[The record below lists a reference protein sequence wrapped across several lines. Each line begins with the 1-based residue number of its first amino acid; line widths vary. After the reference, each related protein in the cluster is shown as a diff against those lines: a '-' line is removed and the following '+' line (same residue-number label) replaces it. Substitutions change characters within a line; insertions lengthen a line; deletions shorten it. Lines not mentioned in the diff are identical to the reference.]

1 MAGIEN
7 NVTIKITPKLGITH
21 ALLKYAQENKMTFSD
36 GSISDNE
43 WYATLDKLAELQQA
57 RQKNN
62 QKSIFTGGTDRKD
75 YKTSFVVHPDQ
86 EIEFTKE
93 EINTLFDAMGASF
106 TKKPGSAATE
116 EKPETETPA
125 VETTVTETEEQT
137 ATEEVEEQT
146 TEEVEEQTTEEVGE
160 QTTEEVE
167 EEETEESVENDPVI
181 AAKGAD
187 GKYKLKFDITNDP
200 DYEGECTS
208 AIFQIEANTEEEFRD
223 KLTKMQEL
231 KGIKVYDANYSDE
244 EKEKIKD
251 ILIADL
257 QSGDKLLQYAASTKF
272 KALSIN
278 ILNNE
283 HRTAITDV
291 IIDSKDSGILDR
303 TIGDYNV
310 LDLSEKRYEKL
321 YNLTKDKDFIKD
333 CKDNKREYVINNIK
347 TTILKSNITPTE
359 FKKQI
364 IKESSNGLIE
374 NMWCHFLDKTSVME
388 LMNDK
393 ELKLSNKAKIRI
405 ICATPYKYSADEMSQ
420 LVSKMGILKGDEN
433 FEQILNNKLQDADKD
448 KFHIVKKGETLDN
461 IVADYVLK
469 KGIIKPLREVVD
481 KEALELAK
489 NWTNKDGLIAEQL
502 KNGKITLDDMTE
514 RDGKKMTYREFLIK
528 TADQKKIKWTEE
540 RQKEAAKQYL
550 RDFRDTIA
558 NQLGLK
564 SNSSSRFSKNKYNNL
579 QTGQIIDFNKI
590 QEWPQ
595 PSSFSWKLWY

>member
-1 MAGIEN
+1 MSGIEN

-106 TKKPGSAATE
+106 TKKPGNAA
-116 EKPETETPA
+116 
-125 VETTVTETEEQT
+125 TEEQT
-137 ATEEVEEQT
+137 AAE
-146 TEEVEEQTTEEVGE
+146 E

-167 EEETEESVENDPVI
+167 EEETEESVETDPVI
-181 AAKGAD
+181 AAKGTD
-187 GKYKLKFDITNDP
+187 GKYKLKFDITNEP
-200 DYEGECTS
+200 DYEGDCTS
-208 AIFQIEANTEEEFRD
+208 AIFQIEADTEEEFRD
-223 KLTKMQEL
+223 KLAKMQEL
-231 KGIKVYDANYSDE
+231 KGIKIYDANYSDE

-257 QSGDKLLQYAASTKF
+257 QSGDKLLQYAAATKF
-272 KALSIN
+272 YAMSTD
-278 ILNNE
+278 ILNKE

-303 TIGDYNV
+303 TTDYFNK

-321 YNLTKDKDFIKD
+321 YNLTKDKDFLKD
-333 CKDNKREYVINNIK
+333 CKEKKREYVINNIK
-347 TTILKSNITPTE
+347 KTLLKSNITPLE
-359 FKKQI
+359 LKKQI
-364 IKESSNGLIE
+364 VKESSNGLIE
-374 NMWCHFLDKTSVME
+374 NIWNHFLDKASVME

-393 ELKLSNKAKIRI
+393 ELKLTNKAKIRI
-405 ICATPYKYSADEMSQ
+405 ICAAPDKYSADEMSQ

-433 FEQILNNKLQDADKD
+433 FEQILNNKLQGADKD
-448 KFHIVKKGETLDN
+448 KFHIVQKGETLDN
-461 IVADYVLK
+461 IIANYVLK
-469 KGIIKPLREVVD
+469 RGIIKPLRDVVD

-514 RDGKKMTYREFLIK
+514 HDGKKMTYREFLIK

-550 RDFRDTIA
+550 SDFRDEIA

-579 QTGQIIDFNKI
+579 QTGQILDFNKI
-590 QEWPQ
+590 KEWPQ
-595 PSSFSWKLWY
+595 PSTFSWKLWY